1 MNGRAA
7 NQTFIQR
14 ELMTEP
20 LRDALERLDGFA
32 RDFGADT
39 VAGQYE
45 YVEFQ
50 SVAPA
55 ATPCT
60 ASWISATISSLRT
73 PFLRSAISMK
83 RWYT

>member
-1 MNGRAA
+1 MDRGAA
-7 NQTFIQR
+7 DQAFTQGKIVA
-14 ELMTEP
+14 EP
-20 LRDALERLDGFA
+20 LRDARERFDSFA
-32 RDFGADT
+32 RDFGADA
-39 VAGQYE
+39 VAWEYE
-45 YVEFQ
+45 YVEIQ

-60 ASWISATISSLRT
+60 ASWISAMISSLRT